1 MNVLWFLEVVM
12 TLKCTSY
19 GGFKFCHEMPEE
31 KPGKLHLTLNWH
43 QVWTTLAMLLF
54 LIALF
59 LVL

>member
-1 MNVLWFLEVVM
+1 M

-19 GGFKFCHEMPEE
+19 SGFKFCHEMPEE